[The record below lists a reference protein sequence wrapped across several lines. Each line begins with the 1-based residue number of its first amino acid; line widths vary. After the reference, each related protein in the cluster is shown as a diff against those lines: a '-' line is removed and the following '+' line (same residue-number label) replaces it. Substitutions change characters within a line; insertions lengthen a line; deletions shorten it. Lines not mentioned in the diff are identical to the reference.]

1 MNEAIDLNDFWV
13 TNDGDVISYELLDEA
28 HARNILRFLKS
39 KRLYVPQKLL
49 DRIEFFQQKRNGIRK
64 LF

>member
-1 MNEAIDLNDFWV
+1 MQETINLNDFWV
-13 TNDGDVISYELLDEA
+13 TNDGDVINYESLDET

-49 DRIEFFQQKRNGIRK
+49 DRVEYFQQKRNRIQE

>member
-1 MNEAIDLNDFWV
+1 MEQVINLNDFWV
-13 TNDGDVISYELLDEA
+13 TNDGDVIPYENLEEV
-28 HARNILRFLKS
+28 HAENILRFLKS

-49 DRIEFFQQKRNGIRK
+49 DRVEYFKQKRNGIRE

>member
-1 MNEAIDLNDFWV
+1 MQETINLNDFWV
-13 TNDGDVISYELLDEA
+13 TNDGDVISYELLDET

-49 DRIEFFQQKRNGIRK
+49 DRIEYFQQKRNRIRE